1 MAYRPAHS
9 LTTGSPA
16 DECIRQR
23 DGHIGG
29 LKVGLPTSES
39 TCLRRTPW
47 EQFDR
52 CTRYHLGLGLLPAW
66 ASFSQGL
73 GTVADSIRPPR
84 VVAKGHLEGCQQATA
99 CRPTWTMSL
108 SAMV

>member
-1 MAYRPAHS
+1 MANRPAHS

-29 LKVGLPTSES
+29 LKVGPPTSES

-47 EQFDR
+47 EQFDM

-84 VVAKGHLEGCQQATA
+84 VFAQGPLERSHTPTYF
-99 CRPTWTMSL
+99 RPTC
-108 SAMV
+108 